1 MERTIFFSIISI
13 YLSNSI
19 RTHFHFF
26 STNICACWFSF
37 TSIKSTSI
45 IVRLAY
51 SIITFFLSYKVLR
64 MDNFLDTH
72 GKDNLGE

>member
-45 IVRLAY
+45 IVRLA
-51 SIITFFLSYKVLR
+51 
-64 MDNFLDTH
+64 
-72 GKDNLGE
+72 